1 MQRDPVIL
9 GHEVCLT
16 VVAAGENL
24 RDDYR
29 PGDRFIVQADVF
41 VDGVGYAYGY
51 ELQGGLSQYS
61 AIDQRV
67 LNGDEGNYLLP
78 VQPGTGYA
86 ESALSEPWACVT
98 AAYGL
103 KYRTGLKSAGVTWII
118 GTGESQGRSY
128 TIGSGFDEISHPS
141 RVLLTNVPPAF
152 SGWLRSRGRAYGVE
166 VLDFPDIHQPPV
178 EEIDDIVILGTDPD
192 LVETVSPHLAKS
204 GILAIITDQPF
215 QRLVNVDIG
224 RIHYNRW
231 VMVGGTDPDIARAYA
246 DVPVRSE
253 LKAGGRAW
261 FVGAGGPMGHM
272 HVQRALQVSGHPGTI
287 VCTDVSDPRLND
299 LCDTFSGEAHAKGIE
314 WLCLNPMNQ
323 EEYRDGLNAFQGTGF
338 DDIIIMVS
346 IPAVISE
353 AAAYLAPGGVMNI
366 FAGVSRGVLAA
377 LNLNDTVFRQ
387 ARVIGH
393 TGSTIQDLRAMLHQ
407 AETGE
412 LSPNRT
418 VAAVGSLSAARDGLF
433 ALRDAS
439 YSGKVVIF
447 PQIED
452 FPLTSLAELKE
463 KLPNVWSKLKNGRE
477 WTVEAEAEFLRTMLP
492 KEKE

>member
-1 MQRDPVIL
+1 
-9 GHEVCLT
+9 
-16 VVAAGENL
+16 
-24 RDDYR
+24 
-29 PGDRFIVQADVF
+29 
-41 VDGVGYAYGY
+41 
-51 ELQGGLSQYS
+51 
-61 AIDQRV
+61 
-67 LNGDEGNYLLP
+67 
-78 VQPGTGYA
+78 
-86 ESALSEPWACVT
+86 
-98 AAYGL
+98 
-103 KYRTGLKSAGVTWII
+103 
-118 GTGESQGRSY
+118 
-128 TIGSGFDEISHPS
+128 
-141 RVLLTNVPPAF
+141 
-152 SGWLRSRGRAYGVE
+152 
-166 VLDFPDIHQPPV
+166 
-178 EEIDDIVILGTDPD
+178 
-192 LVETVSPHLAKS
+192 
-204 GILAIITDQPF
+204 
-215 QRLVNVDIG
+215 
-224 RIHYNRW
+224 
-231 VMVGGTDPDIARAYA
+231 
-246 DVPVRSE
+246 
-253 LKAGGRAW
+253 
-261 FVGAGGPMGHM
+261 MGHM

-338 DDIIIMVS
+338 DDIIMMVS

-452 FPLTSLAELKE
+452 FPLTSLAELNE
-463 KLPNVWSKLKNGRE
+463 KLPNVWDKLKNGRE